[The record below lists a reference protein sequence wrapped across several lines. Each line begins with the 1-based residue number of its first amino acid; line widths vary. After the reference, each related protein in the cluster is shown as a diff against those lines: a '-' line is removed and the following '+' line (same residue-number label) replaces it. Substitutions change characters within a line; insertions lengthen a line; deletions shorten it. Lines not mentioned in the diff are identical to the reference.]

1 MRLGLIISGVVHIL
15 VLTWTTL
22 VFPAPEI
29 FMVEPMRVLPVDIIT
44 ASELTRIMAGDKD
57 AEPPETEEAAVEPPK
72 QDKPAKPLQR
82 QASLPPSVAE
92 PAPKPSPPPTPPER
106 SAAPE
111 PVPEP
116 MAEPAPQ
123 PEKEPPAPEPVQ
135 RVKIN
140 TAALEL
146 PTFRPRPP
154 KRQAEANRD
163 FDASRIAA
171 LLNKSPEPE
180 RETPS
185 DTNSD
190 QPATQGFANG
200 RENSMSV
207 SELDLLR
214 SQISR
219 CWSPPI
225 GVQGA
230 EELAVRVRLTLNRNG
245 TLAKPPETISQ
256 GSGGPFIAA
265 SDAARRAVIRCQ
277 PYNLPAEKFETWREI
292 HITFDPRLMLGG

>member
-1 MRLGLIISGVVHIL
+1 MRFGLIISGAIHIL

-22 VFPAPEI
+22 VFPSPEI
-29 FMVEPMRVLPVDIIT
+29 FMVEPMRVLPVDIVS
-44 ASELTRIMAGDKD
+44 ASELSRITAGDKD
-57 AEPPETEEAAVEPPK
+57 AEPPDPEEPVNEPPK
-72 QDKPAKPLQR
+72 QEKPVKPAQR

-92 PAPKPSPPPTPPER
+92 PAPRPSPPPTPPEQ

-116 MAEPAPQ
+116 IVEPAPQ
-123 PEKEPPAPEPVQ
+123 PEKEPPAPKPVQ

-140 TAALEL
+140 TAALDL

-154 KRQAEANRD
+154 KREPEATRE
-163 FDASRIAA
+163 FDANRIAA

-180 RETPS
+180 RQTANDS
-185 DTNSD
+185 SSN
-190 QPATQGFANG
+190 QPATQGFSNG
-200 RENSMSV
+200 RESTMSV

-230 EELAVRVRLTLNRNG
+230 EELAVRVKLSLNRNG

-256 GSGGPFIAA
+256 GSGGPFVAA
-265 SDAARRAVIRCQ
+265 SDAAKRAVIRCQ
-277 PYNLPAEKFETWREI
+277 PYNLPGEKFETWREI